1 MLHRAVAVM
10 TIDGLAVLPLWYL
23 VFRPYLRADISLS
36 IGDMPPFI
44 WVPTVLFVPA
54 VVLGWIGLRSG

>member
-1 MLHRAVAVM
+1 M